1 MLEYVHKYVENMC
14 FLDFQ
19 SPGVGTESMI
29 PGSIDNMAPSYVPRF
44 LEGQSAVA
52 IQHVACGDLFTACLT
67 DRGILM
73 TYGSGAN
80 GCLGHGNL
88 NDVSQVVFDSVLN
101 GVFVD
106 SSRLKDSEN

>member
-1 MLEYVHKYVENMC
+1 MC
-14 FLDFQ
+14 YFSLFQ
-19 SPGVGTESMI
+19 SPGVGTDSLI
-29 PGSIDNMAPSYVPRF
+29 PGALDTTTSPGFIPRF

-52 IQHVACGDLFTACLT
+52 IQHVACGDLFVACLT

-88 NDVSQVVFDSVLN
+88 NDVTSVRHI
-101 GVFVD
+101 V
-106 SSRLKDSEN
+106 

>member
-1 MLEYVHKYVENMC
+1 MDNDGYFLLVFEFKSLECVFFSK
-14 FLDFQ
+14 
-19 SPGVGTESMI
+19 SPGVGTDSLI
-29 PGSIDNMAPSYVPRF
+29 PGSLESSTPGFIPRF

-88 NDVSQVVFDSVLN
+88 NDVTQVC
-101 GVFVD
+101 
-106 SSRLKDSEN
+106 K